1 MKKFLSLIS
10 ITALLVAF
18 IFIMTP
24 SSAFCDH
31 HLSYGGTGIGV
42 GGIGIGGQGGNA
54 TGGSVGNVSVGGGG
68 QQIDT
73 TVNSFSP
80 TAIATVEQGAVV
92 NNVSPS
98 ATIEK
103 GAVKNVNKNLNFGI
117 NAQKQGQTI
126 IDSGNATIEKGAVV
140 AKGGSVKNSGNVTN
154 SGNSESNSKSKSK
167 VVNSGNSASKSKSD
181 LTLTQIYEDKRDHIT
196 GPAILKSDAKL
207 SNGRVDRIKLFGLEL
222 LNEITQLTQAQ
233 ADKLAS
239 QASDIKVEKALI
251 FENAFEL
258 DKVKF
263 GKAGEFMGYLYVLP
277 DGTDCNAAAMIGKVS
292 RAAMKAG
299 ATHIELVRVSS
310 ADHATGSA
318 WNVGIGGGASIMSN
332 SETVAIAPNGGLG
345 YGKAKASNEA
355 RPSLAFGAYFDKTL
369 LTTSYRIVKK
379 DLGYSAEDK

>member
-1 MKKFLSLIS
+1 MAGMF
-10 ITALLVAF
+10 
-18 IFIMTP
+18 
-24 SSAFCDH
+24 
-31 HLSYGGTGIGV
+31 GGQGGQGGEGGAGIGVGIGV
-42 GGIGIGGQGGNA
+42 GGKGGNA
-54 TGGSVGNVSVGGGG
+54 T
-68 QQIDT
+68 
-73 TVNSFSP
+73 
-80 TAIATVEQGAVV
+80 ATIKKGAVV
-92 NNVSPS
+92 NNVNPS

-103 GAVKNVNKNLNFGI
+103 GAVKNI
-117 NAQKQGQTI
+117 NT
-126 IDSGNATIEKGAVV
+126 
-140 AKGGSVKNSGNVTN
+140 
-154 SGNSESNSKSKSK
+154 SKSA
-167 VVNSGNSASKSKSD
+167 VVNSGNVVDSGNSKSKSD

-222 LNEITQLTQAQ
+222 LDKITQLTQAQ

-258 DKVKF
+258 DKIKF
-263 GKAGEFMGYLYVLP
+263 GKAGEFMGYLYVLS

-345 YGKAKASNEA
+345 FGKAKASNEA
-355 RPSLAFGAYFDKTL
+355 RPSLAFGAYFDKNL